1 MELGIDSL
9 GAVELKN
16 LLESKF
22 AITLPATL
30 SFDYPTA
37 LAMADFIAS
46 QLENSRM
53 SSEGPKSFESNE
65 QNITMVQTVLM
76 DIVKSILGI
85 NISIDQVINISIA
98 TSRCTKQAQSNYQ
111 SLAILLFVCSL

>member
-16 LLESKF
+16 SLESKF

-37 LAMADFIAS
+37 SAMANFIAT
-46 QLENSRM
+46 QLESSRK
-53 SSEGPKSFESNE
+53 SLEGPKSLESNE
-65 QNITMVQTVLM
+65 QDITIVQKVLM

-85 NISIDQVINISIA
+85 NISIDQVIHISMA
-98 TSRCTKQAQSNYQ
+98 KCAKQA
-111 SLAILLFVCSL
+111 

>member
-37 LAMADFIAS
+37 LAMANFIAT
-46 QLENSRM
+46 QLESSR
-53 SSEGPKSFESNE
+53 SLEGPKSLESNE
-65 QNITMVQTVLM
+65 EDMTIVQKVLM

-85 NISIDQVINISIA
+85 NISVDQVIHISMA
-98 TSRCTKQAQSNYQ
+98 ECAKQA
-111 SLAILLFVCSL
+111 